1 MTVTVLTG
9 PSGVGKGTVVARLI
23 QQHPEI
29 WLSVS
34 VTTRSPR
41 PGEEHGVTYWFIS
54 DDEFDALVAADNLL
68 EWALVHGVHRYGT
81 PRHPVLKALAEG
93 RACLLELDLAGARRV
108 RRKMPEARTVFLM
121 PPSRTELERR
131 LRGRGTEGEAE
142 LTRRF
147 RTADEELEA
156 ASEFDEIIV
165 NRDVAQTCEELV
177 GFMGLSAGVAG
188 RETNPIEG
196 TSDGPR

>member
-1 MTVTVLTG
+1 VTVTVLTG
-9 PSGVGKGTVVARLI
+9 PSGVGKGTVVTRLI

-41 PGEEHGVTYWFIS
+41 PGEKHGVNYWFIS
-54 DDEFDALVAADNLL
+54 DDEFDALVASDNLL
-68 EWALVHGVHRYGT
+68 EWALVHGLHRYGT
-81 PRHPVLKALAEG
+81 PRQPVLKALAEG

-121 PPSRTELERR
+121 PPNRAELERR
-131 LRGRGTEGEAE
+131 LRGRGTESEAE
-142 LTRRF
+142 LARRF
-147 RTADEELEA
+147 RTADEELA
-156 ASEFDEIIV
+156 ASSEFDGIIV

-177 GFMGLSAGVAG
+177 GFMGLSPGIAG
-188 RETNPIEG
+188 RDIQP
-196 TSDGPR
+196 D

>member
-9 PSGVGKGTVVARLI
+9 PSGVGKGTVVSRLI

-41 PGEEHGVTYWFIS
+41 PREVHGVNYWFIS
-54 DDEFDALVAADNLL
+54 DAEFDALIASDTLL
-68 EWALVHGVHRYGT
+68 EWALVHGLHRYGT
-81 PRHPVLKALAEG
+81 PRQPVLKALAEG

-108 RRKMPEARTVFLM
+108 RQKMPEVRSVFLM
-121 PPSRTELERR
+121 PPSRAELERR
-131 LRGRGTEGEAE
+131 LRGRGTENEAE
-142 LTRRF
+142 VRRRF
-147 RTADEELEA
+147 RTADEEFAA

-165 NRDVAQTCEELV
+165 NSDVAKTCQQLV
-177 GFMGLSAGVAG
+177 GFMGLSPGSAG
-188 RETNPIEG
+188 RASNPTEG
-196 TSDGPR
+196 NE

>member
-9 PSGVGKGTVVARLI
+9 PSGVGKGTVVTRLI

-41 PGEEHGVTYWFIS
+41 PSEKHGVNYWFVS
-54 DDEFDALVAADNLL
+54 DAEFDALVASDDLL

-81 PRHPVLKALAEG
+81 PRQPVLDALAKG
-93 RACLLELDLAGARRV
+93 RACVLELDLAGARRV

-121 PPSRTELERR
+121 PPSRRELERR
-131 LRGRGTEGEAE
+131 LRGRGTEDEAE
-142 LTRRF
+142 LSRRF
-147 RTADEELEA
+147 RTAEEELAA

-165 NRDVAQTCEELV
+165 NRDVAKTCEELV
-177 GFMGLSAGVAG
+177 GFMGLSAGNSG

-196 TSDGPR
+196 IRDGPR

>member
-1 MTVTVLTG
+1 VTVTVLTG

-41 PGEEHGVTYWFIS
+41 PREVHGVNYWFIS
-54 DDEFDALVAADNLL
+54 DAEFDALIASDNLL
-68 EWALVHGVHRYGT
+68 EWALVHGLHRYGT
-81 PRHPVLKALAEG
+81 PKQPVRKALAEG

-108 RRKMPEARTVFLM
+108 RQKMPEVRSVFLM
-121 PPSRTELERR
+121 PPSRAELERR
-131 LRGRGTEGEAE
+131 LRGRGTENEAE
-142 LTRRF
+142 MRRRF
-147 RTADEELEA
+147 RTADEEFAA

-165 NRDVAQTCEELV
+165 NGDVVKTCQELV
-177 GFMGLSAGVAG
+177 RFMGLSPGSAG
-188 RETNPIEG
+188 RASNPTEG
-196 TSDGPR
+196 N

>member
-9 PSGVGKGTVVARLI
+9 PSGVGKGTVVTRLI

-41 PGEEHGVTYWFIS
+41 PGEKHGVTYWFIS
-54 DDEFDALVAADNLL
+54 DDEFDALVASDDLL

-81 PRHPVLKALAEG
+81 PRQPVLKALAEG
-93 RACLLELDLAGARRV
+93 RTCLLELDLAGARRV

-121 PPSRTELERR
+121 PPSRAELERR

-142 LTRRF
+142 LARRF
-147 RTADEELEA
+147 RTADEELAA

-165 NRDVAQTCEELV
+165 NRDVAQTSKELV
-177 GFMGLSAGVAG
+177 GFMGLSPGTAG
-188 RETNPIEG
+188 RDIQP
-196 TSDGPR
+196 D

>member
-41 PGEEHGVTYWFIS
+41 PREVHGVNYWFIS
-54 DDEFDALVAADNLL
+54 DAEFDALIASDNLL
-68 EWALVHGVHRYGT
+68 EWALVHGLHRYGT
-81 PRHPVLKALAEG
+81 PKQPVRKALAEG

-108 RRKMPEARTVFLM
+108 RQKMPEVRSVFLT
-121 PPSRTELERR
+121 PPSRAELERR
-131 LRGRGTEGEAE
+131 LRGRGTENEAE
-142 LTRRF
+142 MRRRF
-147 RTADEELEA
+147 RTADEEFAA

-165 NRDVAQTCEELV
+165 NSDVARTCQELV
-177 GFMGLSAGVAG
+177 RFMGLSPGSAG
-188 RETNPIEG
+188 RATNPTEG
-196 TSDGPR
+196 N

>member
-9 PSGVGKGTVVARLI
+9 PSGVGKGTVVTRLI

-34 VTTRSPR
+34 ATTRSPR
-41 PGEEHGVTYWFIS
+41 PREVHGVNYWFIS
-54 DDEFDALVAADNLL
+54 EAEFDALIESDNLL
-68 EWALVHGVHRYGT
+68 EWALVHGMHRYGT
-81 PRHPVLKALAEG
+81 PRQPVLKALAEG

-108 RRKMPEARTVFLM
+108 RLKMPEVRTVFLM

-131 LRGRGTEGEAE
+131 LRGRGTESEAE
-142 LTRRF
+142 LKRRF
-147 RTADEELEA
+147 RTADEEYAA

-165 NRDVAQTCEELV
+165 NGDVAKTCQELV
-177 GFMGLSAGVAG
+177 RFMGLSPGSAG
-188 RETNPIEG
+188 RASNPTEG
-196 TSDGPR
+196 Y

>member
-9 PSGVGKGTVVARLI
+9 PSGVGKGTVVTRLI

-41 PGEEHGVTYWFIS
+41 PGEKHGVTYWFIS
-54 DDEFDALVAADNLL
+54 DDEFDALVASDDLL

-81 PRHPVLKALAEG
+81 PRQPVLKALAEG
-93 RACLLELDLAGARRV
+93 RTCLLELDLAGARRV

-121 PPSRTELERR
+121 PPSRAELERR

-142 LTRRF
+142 LARRF
-147 RTADEELEA
+147 RTADEELAA

-165 NRDVAQTCEELV
+165 NRDVAQTCKELV
-177 GFMGLSAGVAG
+177 GFMGLSPGTAG
-188 RETNPIEG
+188 RDIQP
-196 TSDGPR
+196 D

>member
-9 PSGVGKGTVVARLI
+9 PSGVGKGTVVTRLI

-41 PGEEHGVTYWFIS
+41 PGEKHGVNYWFIS
-54 DDEFDALVAADNLL
+54 DDEFDTLVASDDLL

-81 PRHPVLKALAEG
+81 PRQPVLKALAEG

-108 RRKMPEARTVFLM
+108 RRKMQEARTVFLM
-121 PPSRTELERR
+121 PPSRRELERR

-142 LTRRF
+142 LRRRF
-147 RTADEELEA
+147 RTADEELAA

-165 NRDVAQTCEELV
+165 NRDVAQTCKDLV
-177 GFMGLSAGVAG
+177 DFMGLSAGIAA
-188 RETNPIEG
+188 RENQP
-196 TSDGPR
+196 D

>member
-9 PSGVGKGTVVARLI
+9 PSGVGKGTVVTRLI

-34 VTTRSPR
+34 VTTRPPR
-41 PGEEHGVTYWFIS
+41 PGEKHGVNYWFIS
-54 DDEFDALVAADNLL
+54 DDEFDALVASDNLL
-68 EWALVHGVHRYGT
+68 EWALVHGIHRYGT
-81 PRHPVLKALAEG
+81 PRQPVLKALAEG

-108 RRKMPEARTVFLM
+108 RRKMPESRTVFLM
-121 PPSRTELERR
+121 PPSRAELERR

-142 LTRRF
+142 LARRF
-147 RTADEELEA
+147 RTADEELA
-156 ASEFDEIIV
+156 AAAEFDQIIV

-177 GFMGLSAGVAG
+177 GFMGLSPDMTG
-188 RETNPIEG
+188 RDIQP
-196 TSDGPR
+196 D

>member
-9 PSGVGKGTVVARLI
+9 PSGVGKGTVVTRLI

-41 PGEEHGVTYWFIS
+41 PREVHGVNYWFIS
-54 DDEFDALVAADNLL
+54 DAEFDALIASDNLL
-68 EWALVHGVHRYGT
+68 EWALVHGLHRYGT
-81 PRHPVLKALAEG
+81 PRRPVLKALAEG

-108 RRKMPEARTVFLM
+108 RQKMPEVRSVFLM
-121 PPSRTELERR
+121 PPSRAELERR
-131 LRGRGTEGEAE
+131 LRGRGTENEAE
-142 LTRRF
+142 LRRRF
-147 RTADEELEA
+147 RTADEEFAA

-165 NRDVAQTCEELV
+165 NSDVAKTCQELV
-177 GFMGLSAGVAG
+177 RFMGLSPGSAG
-188 RETNPIEG
+188 RASNPTEG
-196 TSDGPR
+196 N

>member
-1 MTVTVLTG
+1 VTVTVLTG
-9 PSGVGKGTVVARLI
+9 PSGVGKGTVVTRLI

-41 PGEEHGVTYWFIS
+41 PGEKHGVNYWFIS
-54 DDEFDALVAADNLL
+54 DDEFDTLVASDDLL

-81 PRHPVLKALAEG
+81 PRQPVLKALAEG

-108 RRKMPEARTVFLM
+108 RRKMQEARTVFLM
-121 PPSRTELERR
+121 PPSRRELERR

-142 LTRRF
+142 LRRRF
-147 RTADEELEA
+147 RTADEELAA

-165 NRDVAQTCEELV
+165 NRDVAQTCKDLV
-177 GFMGLSAGVAG
+177 DFMGLSAGVAA
-188 RETNPIEG
+188 RENQP
-196 TSDGPR
+196 D

>member
-41 PGEEHGVTYWFIS
+41 PGEKHGVNYWFVT
-54 DDEFDALVAADNLL
+54 DAEFDTLVASDNLL

-81 PRHPVLKALAEG
+81 PRQPVVQALAEG

-108 RRKMPEARTVFLM
+108 RRKMPEARTVFLK

-131 LRGRGTEGEAE
+131 LRGRGTEDEAE
-142 LTRRF
+142 LERRF
-147 RTADEELEA
+147 RTAEEELAA
-156 ASEFDEIIV
+156 ASEFDEIII
-165 NRDVAQTCEELV
+165 NRDVAKTCEELV
-177 GFMGLSAGVAG
+177 GFMGLSASTVG
-188 RETNPIEG
+188 RENQ
-196 TSDGPR
+196 SD